1 MSRYYLFGTLLTH
14 YGSAS
19 LNHGKSKGNTSP
31 LQKARWHNKLHSVV
45 NSDTIRWALRFYWQ
59 QYGLSVNRNWDGDEF
74 INTWIDRHFDPE
86 RFIDDDVLGYMRPE
100 AAKREITEEVNEE
113 NNDSQTEEDL
123 PTQTRTRHPQRLG
136 ALGVNRAFSL
146 TPFDGGVT
154 FNSTSGA
161 KDITSLHFIEFHNTR
176 YQYVFALDC
185 NHLKDKS
192 RILNVLYGLM
202 AIRQVGGHNNVFCY
216 DFSPESFV
224 LRWTQDPSP
233 DMFYCFEQLEVS
245 PGVYAEPSIS
255 PSLIESVV
263 NEDIEP
269 DELWIGGKIAKDF
282 ELKNAHIYPGRKK
295 AIDELKKII
304 TKDLGLNESKS
315 EAKA

>member
-1 MSRYYLFGTLLTH
+1 MSRYYLFGTFLTH

-31 LQKARWHNKLHSVV
+31 LQKAKWHNKVHSVV
-45 NSDTIRWALRFYWQ
+45 NSDPIRWALRFYWQ
-59 QYGLSVNRNWDGDEF
+59 QNGDPVNRNWDGDEF
-74 INTWIDRHFDPE
+74 INHWINKTFDPE
-86 RFIDDDVLGYMRPE
+86 TFIDDDVLGYMRPE
-100 AAKREITEEVNEE
+100 AARREVAEEFNEE
-113 NNDSQTEEDL
+113 DNDSATEEDAL
-123 PTQTRTRHPQRLG
+123 TQTRTRHPQRLG

-154 FNSTSGA
+154 FNSKSGA
-161 KDITSLHFIEFHNTR
+161 KDSTSLHFIEFHNTR

-185 NHLKDKS
+185 NHLKKKS
-192 RILNVLYGLM
+192 RILDVLDGL
-202 AIRQVGGHNNVFCY
+202 ISVRQVGGHNNVFCY

-255 PSLIESVV
+255 QSLIELVA
-263 NEDIEP
+263 NGDIDP
-269 DELWIGGKIAKDF
+269 TELWIGGKIVKEF
-282 ELKNAHIYPGRKK
+282 TLEKAHIYPGRKK
-295 AIDELKKII
+295 TITELKQVI
-304 TKDLGLNESKS
+304 TKDLRITLPQK
-315 EAKA
+315 

>member
-19 LNHGKSKGNTSP
+19 LNHGKSKANTSP

-59 QYGLSVNRNWDGDEF
+59 QNGYSVNRNWNGDEF
-74 INTWIDRHFDPE
+74 INTWINNNYDPE
-86 RFIDDDVLGYMRPE
+86 RFLDDDVLGFLNPE
-100 AAKREITEEVNEE
+100 AVRREITEEINN
-113 NNDSQTEEDL
+113 NNDESQAEV
-123 PTQTRTRHPQRLG
+123 TQRTIIAYPQRLG

-154 FNSTSGA
+154 FNSTSGE
-161 KDITSLHFIEFHNTR
+161 KDSTSLHFIEFHNTR

-185 NHLKDKS
+185 NHLKDTS
-192 RILNVLYGLM
+192 RVLDVLDGLM
-202 AIRQVGGHNNVFCY
+202 SIRQVGGHNNVFCY

-233 DMFYCFEQLEVS
+233 DMFYCFEQLETK
-245 PGVYAEPSIS
+245 PGVYAEPNIS
-255 PSLIESVV
+255 NSLIESVA
-263 NEDIEP
+263 NEDINP
-269 DELWIGGKIAKDF
+269 DELWIGGKIAQDF
-282 ELKNAHIYPGRKK
+282 ELENTHVYSGRKK
-295 AIDELKKII
+295 AVSELKKII
-304 TKDLGLNESKS
+304 TKDLGLNK
-315 EAKA
+315 AKAKK

>member
-1 MSRYYLFGTLLTH
+1 M
-14 YGSAS
+14 
-19 LNHGKSKGNTSP
+19 
-31 LQKARWHNKLHSVV
+31 
-45 NSDTIRWALRFYWQ
+45 RFYWQ
-59 QYGLSVNRNWDGDEF
+59 QFGLSVNRKWNGDEF
-74 INTWIDRHFDPE
+74 TNTWIDRHFDPE

-100 AAKREITEEVNEE
+100 AARREITEDVNEE
-113 NNDSQTEEDL
+113 NNDSQTEEDR

-161 KDITSLHFIEFHNTR
+161 KDSTSLHFIEFHNTR

-192 RILNVLYGLM
+192 RILNVLDGLM

-233 DMFYCFEQLEVS
+233 DMFYCFEQLETK
-245 PGVYAEPSIS
+245 PGVYTEPSIS
-255 PSLIESVV
+255 PDLIESVA
-263 NEDIEP
+263 NEDINPE
-269 DELWIGGKIAKDF
+269 ELWIGGKIAKDF
-282 ELKNAHIYPGRKK
+282 ELDKAHIYLGRKI
-295 AIDELKKII
+295 AIAELKKVIA
-304 TKDLGLNESKS
+304 KDLNLESIS
-315 EAKA
+315 ASG

>member
-31 LQKARWHNKLHSVV
+31 LQKAKWHNKLHSVV
-45 NSDTIRWALRFYWQ
+45 NSDPIRWALRFYWQ
-59 QYGLSVNRNWDGDEF
+59 QNSYSVNRNWDGDEF
-74 INTWIDRHFDPE
+74 VNTWIDNNYDPE
-86 RFIDDDVLGYMRPE
+86 RFIDDDVLGFMNPE
-100 AAKREITEEVNEE
+100 AVRREITEED
-113 NNDSQTEEDL
+113 NDRNSESEVKQ
-123 PTQTRTRHPQRLG
+123 QTRISYPQRLG

-154 FNSTSGA
+154 FNSTSGVR
-161 KDITSLHFIEFHNTR
+161 DSTSLHFIEFHNTR

-192 RILNVLYGLM
+192 RILDVLDGLIS
-202 AIRQVGGHNNVFCY
+202 IRQVGGHNNVFCY
-216 DFSPESFV
+216 DFSPESMV
-224 LRWTQDPSP
+224 LRWTQDTSP
-233 DMFYCFEQLEVS
+233 DMFYCFEQLETK

-263 NEDIEP
+263 DGDIEA
-269 DELWIGGKIAKDF
+269 DELWIGGKIAKNF
-282 ELKNAHIYPGRKK
+282 KLKNAHIYTGRKK
-295 AIDELKKII
+295 TIATLKQAIAR
-304 TKDLGLNESKS
+304 DLDLPQPRTRR
-315 EAKA
+315 